1 MEIEVKSACLNTITK
16 VQNDWTL
23 KADSSFSAVFSLYFC
38 FPSLHQDLD
47 KVSFLLA
54 ISQTDFGKSLVKPRI
69 KVGREFVNQGRNLQ
83 QVLTCLL
90 LKCFSLRAKPLFKLC
105 RFKYYS
111 YQLMGCIPF
120 CKSKNNLQQCYSCSI

>member
-83 QVLTCLL
+83 QVLTCRL

-111 YQLMGCIPF
+111 YQLVGCIPF